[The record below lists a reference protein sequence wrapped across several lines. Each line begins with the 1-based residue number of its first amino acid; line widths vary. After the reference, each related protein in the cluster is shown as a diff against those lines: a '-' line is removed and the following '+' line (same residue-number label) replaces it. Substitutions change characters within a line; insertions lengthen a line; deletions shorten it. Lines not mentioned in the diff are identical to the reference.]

1 MAALNYATEYLR
13 ELTGS
18 FPYTLYFGALWG
30 ATKPEVKFTD
40 NDTVKIPKL
49 KTTGRQNGDRDNIT
63 SFSRNFSND
72 WETKQLKTHRTWDT
86 LVHPRDIDETNKAA
100 SIANITKTMNETEK
114 FPEMDAEAIS
124 SIYAL
129 KNAKEPITALAK
141 GTITLSNV
149 LTYFDTLM
157 DKMDEARVPASGR
170 ILYVDTYTK
179 TMIDTAKENN
189 RNLGALDTAI
199 ARALG
204 RIGEVE
210 IVSVP
215 TSVMKS
221 AYIFHTGNET
231 EGRNEGFEVA
241 KDVYAASTDTTT
253 QSGKTYYTKSG
264 ENYTKVESPTG
275 NPSTSSYY
283 EKTSEGAKD
292 VKMFLVHPIAVIPEI
307 VYTFAQLDAPS
318 SLSKGHWTYFE
329 ESFEDMFIYDERHA
343 AIQFVV
349 ENA

>member
-1 MAALNYATEYLR
+1 MPALNYATQYLK
-13 ELTGS
+13 ELASS
-18 FPYTLYFGALWG
+18 FPYTLYFGALWN
-30 ATKPEVKFTD
+30 ATKSEVKFTD

-49 KTTGRQNGDRDNIT
+49 KTTGRKDGDRDNIT

-86 LVHPRDIDETNKAA
+86 LAHPRDIDETNKTA

-129 KNAKEPITALAK
+129 KNAIEPITVLAK

-149 LTYFDTLM
+149 LTYFDALM

-179 TMIDTAKENN
+179 TMIDTAKE

-204 RIGEVE
+204 KIGEVE
-210 IVSVP
+210 IVSIP
-215 TSVMKS
+215 TSVMKN

-241 KDVYAASTDTTT
+241 KDVYEISADTTV

-264 ENYTKVESPTG
+264 DAYTVVASPTG

-283 EKTSEGAKD
+283 EKTVEGAKD
-292 VKMFLVHPIAVIPEI
+292 VKMFLIHPIAVIPEI
-307 VYTFAQLDAPS
+307 VYTFAQLEEPS

-329 ESFEDMFIYDERHA
+329 ESFEDMFIYNERHS
-343 AIQFVV
+343 AIQFIV